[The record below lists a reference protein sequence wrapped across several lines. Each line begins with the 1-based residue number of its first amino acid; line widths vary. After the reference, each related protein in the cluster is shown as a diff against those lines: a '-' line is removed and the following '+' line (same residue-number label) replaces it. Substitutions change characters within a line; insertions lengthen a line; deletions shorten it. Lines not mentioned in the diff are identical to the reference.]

1 MEIRVLRYFLAVAQ
15 EGSVTRAARALH
27 LTQPTLSRQIRELEE
42 ELGQTLFSRG
52 GRELSLTRE
61 GLLLRQRAEEIV
73 GLAEITEKE
82 FRSLG
87 EKTVSGDLS
96 LGCGESKALSFVTDA
111 LKVLQ
116 DEHPLIIPHFFS
128 GNGEIVMDRLD
139 KGLLDFA
146 VLMGAENTERYSS
159 LPLPNHDTWGLLMDK
174 DDPMAQKKAITAEDL
189 LDIPLILSSQSLS
202 RDELSGWLG
211 FPMSRLH
218 IAATYTL
225 LFNGSLMV
233 RSGLGYALC
242 FDHIAPS
249 GKDSPFAFRPLSP
262 LLTSPLSL
270 VWKKHQILSAPSKK
284 SGPSSPKKSPE
295 EATQTTACGSY
306 PSPRASQATK
316 NSRICWRNI

>member
-1 MEIRVLRYFLAVAQ
+1 MLVFWRKGSDILETRVLRYFLAVAQ

-61 GLLLRQRAEEIV
+61 GLLLWPRAEEIV

-249 GKDSPFAFRPLSP
+249 GKDSPFAFRPL
-262 LLTSPLSL
+262 TSPLSL
-270 VWKKHQILSAPSKK
+270 VWKKHQILSAPA
-284 SGPSSPKKSPE
+284 
-295 EATQTTACGSY
+295 EAFLAKIREAGE
-306 PSPRASQATK
+306 K
-316 NSRICWRNI
+316 

>member
-1 MEIRVLRYFLAVAQ
+1 MEIRVLRYFLAVAR

-42 ELGQTLFSRG
+42 ELGQTLFSRV

-146 VLMGAENTERYSS
+146 VLMGAENTERYYS

-249 GKDSPFAFRPLSP
+249 GKDSPFAFRPL
-262 LLTSPLSL
+262 TSPLSL
-270 VWKKHQILSAPSKK
+270 VWKKHQILSAPA
-284 SGPSSPKKSPE
+284 
-295 EATQTTACGSY
+295 EAFLAKIREAGE
-306 PSPRASQATK
+306 K
-316 NSRICWRNI
+316 

>member
-189 LDIPLILSSQSLS
+189 LGIPLILSSQSLS

-270 VWKKHQILSAPSKK
+270 VWKKHQILSAPA
-284 SGPSSPKKSPE
+284 
-295 EATQTTACGSY
+295 EAFLAKIREAGE
-306 PSPRASQATK
+306 K
-316 NSRICWRNI
+316 

>member
-1 MEIRVLRYFLAVAQ
+1 M
-15 EGSVTRAARALH
+15 TRAARALH

-52 GRELSLTRE
+52 GRELSLTREGLLLRQRAEEIVGLAEITEKEFRSLGEKTVSGDLSLGCGE

-270 VWKKHQILSAPSKK
+270 VWKKHQILSAPA
-284 SGPSSPKKSPE
+284 
-295 EATQTTACGSY
+295 EAFLAKIREAGE
-306 PSPRASQATK
+306 K
-316 NSRICWRNI
+316 

>member
-146 VLMGAENTERYSS
+146 VLMGAGNTERYYS

-189 LDIPLILSSQSLS
+189 LGIPLILSSQSLS

-249 GKDSPFAFRPLSP
+249 GKDSPFAFRPL
-262 LLTSPLSL
+262 TSPLSL
-270 VWKKHQILSAPSKK
+270 VWKKHQILSAPA
-284 SGPSSPKKSPE
+284 
-295 EATQTTACGSY
+295 EAFLAKIREAGE
-306 PSPRASQATK
+306 K
-316 NSRICWRNI
+316 

>member
-1 MEIRVLRYFLAVAQ
+1 MLVFWRKGSDILEIRVLRYFLAVAQ

-146 VLMGAENTERYSS
+146 VLMGAENTERYYS

-189 LDIPLILSSQSLS
+189 LGIPLILSSQSLS

-270 VWKKHQILSAPSKK
+270 VWKNIRSSPPRQK
-284 SGPSSPKKSPE
+284 PSSQRSGK
-295 EATQTTACGSY
+295 QG
-306 PSPRASQATK
+306 
-316 NSRICWRNI
+316 RNRKML

>member
-1 MEIRVLRYFLAVAQ
+1 MEIRVLRYFLAVAR

-128 GNGEIVMDRLD
+128 GNGEIVLDRLD

-146 VLMGAENTERYSS
+146 VLMGAENTERYYS

-249 GKDSPFAFRPLSP
+249 GKDSPFAFRPL
-262 LLTSPLSL
+262 TSPLSL
-270 VWKKHQILSAPSKK
+270 VWKKHQILSAPA
-284 SGPSSPKKSPE
+284 
-295 EATQTTACGSY
+295 EAFLAKIREAGE
-306 PSPRASQATK
+306 K
-316 NSRICWRNI
+316 

>member
-270 VWKKHQILSAPSKK
+270 VWKKHQILSAPA
-284 SGPSSPKKSPE
+284 
-295 EATQTTACGSY
+295 EAFLAKIREAGE
-306 PSPRASQATK
+306 K
-316 NSRICWRNI
+316 

>member
-1 MEIRVLRYFLAVAQ
+1 METRVLRYFLAVAQ

-116 DEHPLIIPHFFS
+116 DEHPLIIPRFFS

-146 VLMGAENTERYSS
+146 VLMGAENTERYYS

-249 GKDSPFAFRPLSP
+249 GKDSPFAFRPL
-262 LLTSPLSL
+262 TSPLSL
-270 VWKKHQILSAPSKK
+270 VWKKHQILSAPA
-284 SGPSSPKKSPE
+284 
-295 EATQTTACGSY
+295 EAFLAKIREAGE
-306 PSPRASQATK
+306 K
-316 NSRICWRNI
+316 

>member
-27 LTQPTLSRQIRELEE
+27 LTHPTLFRQIRELEE

-96 LGCGESKALSFVTDA
+96 IGCGESKALSFVTDA

-146 VLMGAENTERYSS
+146 VLMGAENTERYCSF
-159 LPLPNHDTWGLLMDK
+159 PLPNHDTWGLLMDK

-189 LDIPLILSSQSLS
+189 LGIPLILSSQSLS

-249 GKDSPFAFRPLSP
+249 GKDSPFAFRPL
-262 LLTSPLSL
+262 TSPLSL
-270 VWKKHQILSAPSKK
+270 VWKKHQILSAPA
-284 SGPSSPKKSPE
+284 
-295 EATQTTACGSY
+295 EAFLAKIREAGE
-306 PSPRASQATK
+306 K
-316 NSRICWRNI
+316 

>member
-27 LTQPTLSRQIRELEE
+27 LPHPTLSRQIRELEE

-96 LGCGESKALSFVTDA
+96 IGCGESKALSFVTDA

-146 VLMGAENTERYSS
+146 VLISAENTERYYS

-249 GKDSPFAFRPLSP
+249 GKDSPFAFRPL
-262 LLTSPLSL
+262 TSPLSL
-270 VWKKHQILSAPSKK
+270 VWKKHQILSAPA
-284 SGPSSPKKSPE
+284 
-295 EATQTTACGSY
+295 EAFLAKIREAGE
-306 PSPRASQATK
+306 K
-316 NSRICWRNI
+316 

>member
-1 MEIRVLRYFLAVAQ
+1 METRVLRYFLAVAQ

-146 VLMGAENTERYSS
+146 VLMGAENTERYYS

-249 GKDSPFAFRPLSP
+249 GKDRPFAFRP
-262 LLTSPLSL
+262 LTSPLSL
-270 VWKKHQILSAPSKK
+270 VWKKHQILSAPA
-284 SGPSSPKKSPE
+284 
-295 EATQTTACGSY
+295 EAFLAKIREAGE
-306 PSPRASQATK
+306 K
-316 NSRICWRNI
+316 

>member
-1 MEIRVLRYFLAVAQ
+1 MLVFWRKGSDILEIRVLRYFLAVAQ

-27 LTQPTLSRQIRELEE
+27 LTHPTLSRQIRELEE

-96 LGCGESKALSFVTDA
+96 IGCGESKALSFVTDA

-146 VLMGAENTERYSS
+146 VLMGAENTERYYF

-189 LDIPLILSSQSLS
+189 LGIPLILSSQSLS

-249 GKDSPFAFRPLSP
+249 GKDSPFAFRPL
-262 LLTSPLSL
+262 TSPLSL
-270 VWKKHQILSAPSKK
+270 VWKKHQILSAPA
-284 SGPSSPKKSPE
+284 
-295 EATQTTACGSY
+295 EAFLAKIREAGE
-306 PSPRASQATK
+306 K
-316 NSRICWRNI
+316 

>member
-1 MEIRVLRYFLAVAQ
+1 METRVLRYFLAVAQ

-146 VLMGAENTERYSS
+146 VLMGAENTERYYS

-233 RSGLGYALC
+233 RSGLGYALR

-270 VWKKHQILSAPSKK
+270 VWKKHQILSAPA
-284 SGPSSPKKSPE
+284 
-295 EATQTTACGSY
+295 EAFLAKIREAGE
-306 PSPRASQATK
+306 K
-316 NSRICWRNI
+316 

>member
-27 LTQPTLSRQIRELEE
+27 LTHPTLSRQIRELEE

-128 GNGEIVMDRLD
+128 GNGEIIMDRLD
-139 KGLLDFA
+139 KGLLDLA
-146 VLMGAENTERYSS
+146 VLMGAENTERYYS
-159 LPLPNHDTWGLLMDK
+159 LPLPNHDTWGLLMNK

-249 GKDSPFAFRPLSP
+249 GKDSPFAFRPL
-262 LLTSPLSL
+262 TSPLSL
-270 VWKKHQILSAPSKK
+270 VWKKHQILSAPA
-284 SGPSSPKKSPE
+284 
-295 EATQTTACGSY
+295 EAFLAKIREAGE
-306 PSPRASQATK
+306 K
-316 NSRICWRNI
+316 

>member
-1 MEIRVLRYFLAVAQ
+1 MLVFWRKGSDILEIRVLRYFLAVAQ

-270 VWKKHQILSAPSKK
+270 VWKKHQILSAPA
-284 SGPSSPKKSPE
+284 
-295 EATQTTACGSY
+295 EAFL
-306 PSPRASQATK
+306 TK
-316 NSRICWRNI
+316 IREAGEK

>member
-1 MEIRVLRYFLAVAQ
+1 VLVFWRKGSDILEIRVLRYFLAVAQ

-146 VLMGAENTERYSS
+146 VLMGAENTERYYS

-233 RSGLGYALC
+233 RAGLGYALC

-249 GKDSPFAFRPLSP
+249 GKDSPFAFRPL
-262 LLTSPLSL
+262 TSPLSL
-270 VWKKHQILSAPSKK
+270 VWKKHQILSAPA
-284 SGPSSPKKSPE
+284 
-295 EATQTTACGSY
+295 EAFLAKIREAGE
-306 PSPRASQATK
+306 K
-316 NSRICWRNI
+316 

>member
-1 MEIRVLRYFLAVAQ
+1 METRVLRYFLAVAQ

-27 LTQPTLSRQIRELEE
+27 LTHPTLSRQIRELEE

-146 VLMGAENTERYSS
+146 VLMGAENTERYYS

-249 GKDSPFAFRPLSP
+249 GKDSPFAFRPL
-262 LLTSPLSL
+262 TSPLSL
-270 VWKKHQILSAPSKK
+270 VWKKHQILSAPA
-284 SGPSSPKKSPE
+284 
-295 EATQTTACGSY
+295 EAFLA
-306 PSPRASQATK
+306 
-316 NSRICWRNI
+316 NIREAGEK

>member
-1 MEIRVLRYFLAVAQ
+1 METRVLRYFLAVAR

-139 KGLLDFA
+139 KRLLDFA
-146 VLMGAENTERYSS
+146 VLMGAENTERYYS

-249 GKDSPFAFRPLSP
+249 GKDSPFAFRPL
-262 LLTSPLSL
+262 TSPLSL
-270 VWKKHQILSAPSKK
+270 VWKKHQILSAPA
-284 SGPSSPKKSPE
+284 
-295 EATQTTACGSY
+295 EAFLAKIREAGE
-306 PSPRASQATK
+306 K
-316 NSRICWRNI
+316 

>member
-27 LTQPTLSRQIRELEE
+27 LTHPTLSRQIRELEE

-96 LGCGESKALSFVTDA
+96 IGCGESKALSFVTDA

-146 VLMGAENTERYSS
+146 VLMGAENTERYYS

-218 IAATYTL
+218 IAATCTL

-270 VWKKHQILSAPSKK
+270 VWKKHLILSAPA
-284 SGPSSPKKSPE
+284 
-295 EATQTTACGSY
+295 EAFLAKIREAGE
-306 PSPRASQATK
+306 K
-316 NSRICWRNI
+316 

>member
-87 EKTVSGDLS
+87 EKTVSVDLS

-270 VWKKHQILSAPSKK
+270 VWKKHQILSAPA
-284 SGPSSPKKSPE
+284 
-295 EATQTTACGSY
+295 EAFLAKIREAGE
-306 PSPRASQATK
+306 K
-316 NSRICWRNI
+316 

>member
-1 MEIRVLRYFLAVAQ
+1 MLVFWRKGSDILEIRVLRYFLAVAQ

-116 DEHPLIIPHFFS
+116 DEHPLIISHFFS

-146 VLMGAENTERYSS
+146 VLMGAENTERYYS

-249 GKDSPFAFRPLSP
+249 GKDSPFAFRPL
-262 LLTSPLSL
+262 TSPLSL
-270 VWKKHQILSAPSKK
+270 VWKKHQILSAPA
-284 SGPSSPKKSPE
+284 
-295 EATQTTACGSY
+295 EAFLAKIREAGE
-306 PSPRASQATK
+306 K
-316 NSRICWRNI
+316 

>member
-1 MEIRVLRYFLAVAQ
+1 MLVFWRKGSDILEIRVLRYLLAVAQ

-146 VLMGAENTERYSS
+146 VLMGAENTERYYS

-249 GKDSPFAFRPLSP
+249 GKDSPFAFRPL
-262 LLTSPLSL
+262 TSPLSL
-270 VWKKHQILSAPSKK
+270 VWKKHQILSAPA
-284 SGPSSPKKSPE
+284 
-295 EATQTTACGSY
+295 EAFLAKIREAGE
-306 PSPRASQATK
+306 K
-316 NSRICWRNI
+316 

>member
-1 MEIRVLRYFLAVAQ
+1 MLVFWRKGSDILEIRVLRYFLAVAQ

-146 VLMGAENTERYSS
+146 VLMGAENTERYYS

-189 LDIPLILSSQSLS
+189 LDISLILSSQSLS

-249 GKDSPFAFRPLSP
+249 GKDSPFAFRPL
-262 LLTSPLSL
+262 TSPLSL
-270 VWKKHQILSAPSKK
+270 VWKKHQILSAPA
-284 SGPSSPKKSPE
+284 
-295 EATQTTACGSY
+295 EAFLAKIREAGE
-306 PSPRASQATK
+306 K
-316 NSRICWRNI
+316 

>member
-1 MEIRVLRYFLAVAQ
+1 METRVLRYFLAVAR

-146 VLMGAENTERYSS
+146 VLMGAENTERYYS

-249 GKDSPFAFRPLSP
+249 GKDSPFAFRPL
-262 LLTSPLSL
+262 TSPLSL
-270 VWKKHQILSAPSKK
+270 VWKKHQILSAPA
-284 SGPSSPKKSPE
+284 
-295 EATQTTACGSY
+295 EAFLAKIREAGE
-306 PSPRASQATK
+306 K
-316 NSRICWRNI
+316 

>member
-1 MEIRVLRYFLAVAQ
+1 MLVFWRKGSDILEIRVLRYFLAVAQ

-96 LGCGESKALSFVTDA
+96 IGCGESKALSFVTDA

-146 VLMGAENTERYSS
+146 VLMGAENTERYYS

-249 GKDSPFAFRPLSP
+249 GKDSPFAFRPFAFRP
-262 LLTSPLSL
+262 LTSPLSF
-270 VWKKHQILSAPSKK
+270 VWKKHQILSAPA
-284 SGPSSPKKSPE
+284 
-295 EATQTTACGSY
+295 EAFLAKTREAGE
-306 PSPRASQATK
+306 K
-316 NSRICWRNI
+316 

>member
-1 MEIRVLRYFLAVAQ
+1 MLVFWRKGSDILETRVLRYFLAVAR

-146 VLMGAENTERYSS
+146 VLMGAENTERYYS

-249 GKDSPFAFRPLSP
+249 GKDSPFAFRPL
-262 LLTSPLSL
+262 TSPLSL
-270 VWKKHQILSAPSKK
+270 VWKKHQILSAPA
-284 SGPSSPKKSPE
+284 
-295 EATQTTACGSY
+295 EAFHAKIREAGE
-306 PSPRASQATK
+306 K
-316 NSRICWRNI
+316 

>member
-1 MEIRVLRYFLAVAQ
+1 METRVLRYFLAVAQ

-61 GLLLRQRAEEIV
+61 GPLLRQRAEEIV

-249 GKDSPFAFRPLSP
+249 GKDSPFAFRPL
-262 LLTSPLSL
+262 TSPLSL
-270 VWKKHQILSAPSKK
+270 VWKKHQILSAPA
-284 SGPSSPKKSPE
+284 
-295 EATQTTACGSY
+295 EAFLAKIREAGE
-306 PSPRASQATK
+306 K
-316 NSRICWRNI
+316 

>member
-1 MEIRVLRYFLAVAQ
+1 MLVFWRKGSDILEIRVLRYFLAVAQ

-27 LTQPTLSRQIRELEE
+27 LTHPTLSRQIRELEE

-96 LGCGESKALSFVTDA
+96 IGCGESKALSFVTDA

-146 VLMGAENTERYSS
+146 VLISAENTERYYS

-249 GKDSPFAFRPLSP
+249 GKDSPFAFRPL
-262 LLTSPLSL
+262 TSPLSL
-270 VWKKHQILSAPSKK
+270 VWKKHQILSAPA
-284 SGPSSPKKSPE
+284 
-295 EATQTTACGSY
+295 EAFLAKIREAGE
-306 PSPRASQATK
+306 K
-316 NSRICWRNI
+316 

>member
-27 LTQPTLSRQIRELEE
+27 LTHPTLSRQIRELEE

-61 GLLLRQRAEEIV
+61 GLLLRQGAEEIV

-96 LGCGESKALSFVTDA
+96 IGCGESKALSFVTDA

-146 VLMGAENTERYSS
+146 VLISAENTERYYS

-249 GKDSPFAFRPLSP
+249 GKDSPFAFRPL
-262 LLTSPLSL
+262 TSPLSL
-270 VWKKHQILSAPSKK
+270 VWKKHQILSAPA
-284 SGPSSPKKSPE
+284 
-295 EATQTTACGSY
+295 EAFLAKTREAGE
-306 PSPRASQATK
+306 K
-316 NSRICWRNI
+316 

>member
-61 GLLLRQRAEEIV
+61 GLLLRQWAEEIV

-96 LGCGESKALSFVTDA
+96 IGCGESKALSFVTDA

-146 VLMGAENTERYSS
+146 VLMGAENTERYYS

-189 LDIPLILSSQSLS
+189 LGIPLILSSQSLS

-270 VWKKHQILSAPSKK
+270 VWKKHQILSAPA
-284 SGPSSPKKSPE
+284 
-295 EATQTTACGSY
+295 EAFLAKIREAGE
-306 PSPRASQATK
+306 K
-316 NSRICWRNI
+316 

>member
-1 MEIRVLRYFLAVAQ
+1 METRVLRYFLAVAQ

-42 ELGQTLFSRG
+42 ELGRTLFSRG

-146 VLMGAENTERYSS
+146 VLMGAENTERYYS

-249 GKDSPFAFRPLSP
+249 GKDSPFAFRPL
-262 LLTSPLSL
+262 TSPLSL
-270 VWKKHQILSAPSKK
+270 VWKKHQILSAPA
-284 SGPSSPKKSPE
+284 
-295 EATQTTACGSY
+295 EAFLAKIREAGE
-306 PSPRASQATK
+306 K
-316 NSRICWRNI
+316 

>member
-27 LTQPTLSRQIRELEE
+27 LTHPTLSRQIRELEE

-61 GLLLRQRAEEIV
+61 GLLLWPRAEEIV

-128 GNGEIVMDRLD
+128 GNGEIIMDRLD

-146 VLMGAENTERYSS
+146 VLMGAENTERYYS
-159 LPLPNHDTWGLLMDK
+159 LPLPNHDTWGLLMNK

-249 GKDSPFAFRPLSP
+249 GKDSPFAFRPL
-262 LLTSPLSL
+262 TSPLSL
-270 VWKKHQILSAPSKK
+270 VWKKHQILSAPA
-284 SGPSSPKKSPE
+284 
-295 EATQTTACGSY
+295 EAFLAKIREAGE
-306 PSPRASQATK
+306 K
-316 NSRICWRNI
+316 

>member
-1 MEIRVLRYFLAVAQ
+1 MLVFWRKGSDILEIRVLRYFLAVAQ

-61 GLLLRQRAEEIV
+61 GLLLWPRAEEIV

-249 GKDSPFAFRPLSP
+249 GKDSPFAFR

-270 VWKKHQILSAPSKK
+270 VWKKHQILSAPA
-284 SGPSSPKKSPE
+284 
-295 EATQTTACGSY
+295 EAFLAKIREAGE
-306 PSPRASQATK
+306 K
-316 NSRICWRNI
+316 

>member
-1 MEIRVLRYFLAVAQ
+1 METRVLRYFLAVAQ

-146 VLMGAENTERYSS
+146 VLMGAENTERYYS

-174 DDPMAQKKAITAEDL
+174 DDPMAQKKAIMAEDL

-249 GKDSPFAFRPLSP
+249 GKDSPFAFRPL
-262 LLTSPLSL
+262 TSPLSL
-270 VWKKHQILSAPSKK
+270 VWKKHQILSAPA
-284 SGPSSPKKSPE
+284 
-295 EATQTTACGSY
+295 EAFLAKIREAGE
-306 PSPRASQATK
+306 K
-316 NSRICWRNI
+316 

>member
-1 MEIRVLRYFLAVAQ
+1 MLVFWRKGSDILEIRVLRYFLAVAQ

-189 LDIPLILSSQSLS
+189 LDIPLIFSSQSLS

-249 GKDSPFAFRPLSP
+249 GKDSPFAFRPL
-262 LLTSPLSL
+262 TSPLSL
-270 VWKKHQILSAPSKK
+270 VWKKHQILSAPA
-284 SGPSSPKKSPE
+284 
-295 EATQTTACGSY
+295 EAFLAKIREAGE
-306 PSPRASQATK
+306 K
-316 NSRICWRNI
+316 

>member
-1 MEIRVLRYFLAVAQ
+1 MLVFWRKGSDILEIRVLRYFLAVAQ

-146 VLMGAENTERYSS
+146 VLMGSENTERYSS

-249 GKDSPFAFRPLSP
+249 GKDSPFAFRPL
-262 LLTSPLSL
+262 TSPLSL
-270 VWKKHQILSAPSKK
+270 VWKKHQILSAPA
-284 SGPSSPKKSPE
+284 
-295 EATQTTACGSY
+295 EAFLAKIREAGE
-306 PSPRASQATK
+306 K
-316 NSRICWRNI
+316 

>member
-1 MEIRVLRYFLAVAQ
+1 LEIRVLRYFLAVAQ

-146 VLMGAENTERYSS
+146 VLMGAENTERYYS

-189 LDIPLILSSQSLS
+189 LGIPLILSSQSLS

-249 GKDSPFAFRPLSP
+249 GKDSPFAFRPL
-262 LLTSPLSL
+262 TSPLSL
-270 VWKKHQILSAPSKK
+270 VWKKHQILSAPA
-284 SGPSSPKKSPE
+284 
-295 EATQTTACGSY
+295 EAFLAKIREAGE
-306 PSPRASQATK
+306 K
-316 NSRICWRNI
+316 

>member
-1 MEIRVLRYFLAVAQ
+1 MLVFWRKGSDILETRVLRYFLAVAQ

-146 VLMGAENTERYSS
+146 VLMGAENTERYYS

-189 LDIPLILSSQSLS
+189 LGIPLILSSQSLS

-249 GKDSPFAFRPLSP
+249 GKDSPFAFRPL
-262 LLTSPLSL
+262 TSPLSL
-270 VWKKHQILSAPSKK
+270 VWKKHQILSAPA
-284 SGPSSPKKSPE
+284 
-295 EATQTTACGSY
+295 EAFLAKIREAGE
-306 PSPRASQATK
+306 K
-316 NSRICWRNI
+316 